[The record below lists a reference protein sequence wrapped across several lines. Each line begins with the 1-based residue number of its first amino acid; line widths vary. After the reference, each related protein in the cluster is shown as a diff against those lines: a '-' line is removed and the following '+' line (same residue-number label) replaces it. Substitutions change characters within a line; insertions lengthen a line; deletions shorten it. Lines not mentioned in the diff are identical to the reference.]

1 MALKKLILIC
11 KWIDCRNKT
20 TEMINLR
27 EKATPNELDA
37 INNCTQRFLG
47 KLKLDND
54 YSSFQQTIVLHADHS
69 NINIQLEKSKA

>member
-1 MALKKLILIC
+1 MALKKLILIF

-37 INNCTQRFLG
+37 IKNCTRRDFWV
-47 KLKLDND
+47 
-54 YSSFQQTIVLHADHS
+54 S
-69 NINIQLEKSKA
+69 